1 LSAHDWETRV
11 TRGIVAVLA
20 LVVLAWLGMTE
31 RNLRLQ
37 ASGVAATAKQDFA
50 RAQDRFARSSELN
63 PDTTPDL
70 QRAYVLNARGDKDQA
85 IAAAREI
92 LRREPENRD
101 AWGLLLGFV
110 ADEGSPLA
118 QRARAEVRR
127 LNPLAARR

>member
-1 LSAHDWETRV
+1 M

-20 LVVLAWLGMTE
+20 VVVLAWLAVTE
-31 RNLRLQ
+31 RNLRVQ
-37 ASGVAATAKQDFA
+37 ASGIAATAKQDFA
-50 RAQDRFARSSELN
+50 RAEDDFARSSWLN

-70 QRAYVLNARGDKDQA
+70 QRAYVLDARREHDQA
-85 IAAAREI
+85 IAVARDV

-110 ADEGSPLA
+110 RDQRSPLA

-127 LNPLAARR
+127 LNPLTARR

>member
-1 LSAHDWETRV
+1 M

-20 LVVLAWLGMTE
+20 VVVLAWLVVTE

-37 ASGVAATAKQDFA
+37 ASGVATTEQQDFA
-50 RAQDRFARSSELN
+50 RAEEDFARSSRLN

-70 QRAYVLNARGDKDQA
+70 QRAYVLNARGDHDQA
-85 IAAAREI
+85 IAAARDV

-110 ADEGSPLA
+110 PDKQSPLA